1 MDNPRTYLPPVADV
15 LVLHA
20 REHILNLSNYGAP
33 GQPGNG
39 FGNGNIIE
47 KGNHET
53 LMAMK
58 GFYNELYTSQFALN
72 QSERS

>member
-1 MDNPRTYLPPVADV
+1 MIAHRLSTIKHSDII
-15 LVLHA
+15 LVM
-20 REHILNLSNYGAP
+20 RD
-33 GQPGNG
+33 
-39 FGNGNIIE
+39 GNIIE

>member
-1 MDNPRTYLPPVADV
+1 MDNPRTYLPPIADV

-20 REHILNLSNYGAP
+20 REYILNLSNYGAP

-47 KGNHET
+47 NPNS
-53 LMAMK
+53 
-58 GFYNELYTSQFALN
+58 F
-72 QSERS
+72 